1 MTHTSQSDLGS
12 LVGTPVDELDTP
24 VVLVDLD
31 IFERNATR
39 IHRELT
45 EHGLTWRPHT
55 KAHKSPVLARLQLG
69 IGAIGV
75 TCAKLGE
82 AEVMVDGGVPD
93 VLVANLLGAP
103 SKWRRAAEIQHRARV
118 TICVD
123 DAQHVRWASEA
134 AVAAG
139 TVIPVLIEVDVGMHR
154 VGVRSSAEAVELA
167 DLIAGTPGVE
177 LAGLM
182 GYEGH
187 LPAVWPAADKVTA
200 CERALAGLIDAVDA
214 VKAAG
219 HPVGIVSSGGT
230 GTFQSAFGV
239 TGLTESQAGG
249 GCLMDRF
256 YAETCH
262 VDLEFALTLVAS
274 TVSVREP
281 GVAIVDAGFKSL
293 GSLAGM
299 LPALVLDRPGVEMPR
314 ISAEHGILSTG
325 DVALRVGDRIRMV
338 PPYSDAMLFL
348 HDQVIGHRGGLVTEV
363 IPLAGRGRLT

>member
-1 MTHTSQSDLGS
+1 MTHAATATARS
-12 LVGTPVDELDTP
+12 LIGRSIDDLDTP

-31 IFERNATR
+31 VFERNATR

-45 EHGLTWRPHT
+45 DHNVAWRPHS
-55 KAHKSPVLARLQLG
+55 KAHKSPFLARLQLA

-82 AEVMVDGGVPD
+82 AEVMVAEGITD
-93 VLVANLLGAP
+93 VLVANMLGSP
-103 SKWRRAAEIQHRARV
+103 SKWRRAAELQHRARL

-123 DAQHVRWASEA
+123 DLQHVQWASA
-134 AVAAG
+134 AATAAG

-154 VGVRSSAEAVELA
+154 VGVRSTAQAVELA
-167 DLIAGTPGVE
+167 DRIAGAPGVE
-177 LAGLM
+177 LAGVM

-187 LPAVWPAADKVTA
+187 LPAVWPAAEKVAA
-200 CERALAGLIDAVDA
+200 CRQALKALTDAADGIR
-214 VKAAG
+214 AAG
-219 HPVGIVSSGGT
+219 HEVDTVSSGGT
-230 GTFQSAFGV
+230 ATFQSSFGV
-239 TGLTESQAGG
+239 SGLTESQAGG

-262 VDLEFALTLVAS
+262 IDLDFALTSVAT
-274 TVSVREP
+274 TVSAPEP

-299 LPALVLDRPGVEMPR
+299 LPALVLDRPGVELAR
-314 ISAEHGILSTG
+314 VSAEHGILSTA

-338 PPYSDAMLFL
+338 PPYSDAMLLL
-348 HDQVIGHRGGLVTEV
+348 HEQMIGHRNNVVTDV
-363 IPLAGRGRLT
+363 IPVAGRGKLT